1 MKILQNFFGNLQKLS
16 KAFMVTIA
24 VLPAAALLKRL
35 GAPDLLNIPWMFA
48 AGDALFSNNNLALL
62 FAVGIAAGM
71 AEGNNGIAGLAAMAG
86 YLVLTHVALTF
97 NSAINT
103 GVIAGL
109 IVGLLAAFLYNH
121 CQSVRLPA
129 FLGFFGGKRFIPII
143 TSFCCLIL
151 GVIVGLVWPLIQQGV
166 NAFGNAI
173 AGSGCLGGFL
183 FGFSNRLLIPFGL
196 HYFLH
201 AIVWFQF
208 GQFQTASG
216 KVVYGDMTRFFAG
229 DPTAGTFMTGFFPV
243 MMFGLPAAC
252 LAMIRSARPKNRK
265 AVAGMLLS
273 VAFTSFFT
281 GITEPIEFL
290 FAFLSPLLYLVH
302 ALLTGIALA
311 VTSMLGMRCGF
322 GFSAGAIDYGL
333 NFGISS
339 KPLELLLFGLIYGV
353 LYYFVFRFF
362 IKKFNLPTPGRFDEE
377 EAVTLLGLNP
387 GQLKERCVALL
398 QAMGSKANIVAIDAC
413 VTRIRLTVKDGKRV
427 NEIKLVDLGAISV
440 LKMPGNTYQIV
451 VGTMADPVVSHI
463 KTLIQKGG

>member
-1 MKILQNFFGNLQKLS
+1 MKRRHNLLGNLQKLS

-35 GAPDLLNIPWMFA
+35 GAPDLLNIPWLFA
-48 AGDALFSNNNLALL
+48 AGDVLFINNNLALL

-71 AEGNNGIAGLAAMAG
+71 AEDNSGTAGLAAAAG
-86 YLVLTHVALTF
+86 YLVMTQVALAFDRT
-97 NSAINT
+97 INT
-103 GVIAGL
+103 GVLAGL
-109 IVGLLAAFLYNH
+109 LVGLLSAFLYNRY
-121 CQSVRLPA
+121 QTVRLPA

-151 GVIVGLVWPLIQQGV
+151 GVLAGLLWPLIQHGI

-173 AGSGCLGGFL
+173 AGSGSIGGFW

-208 GQFQTASG
+208 GQYQTPAGQIVS
-216 KVVYGDMTRFFAG
+216 GDMARFFAG

-252 LAMIRSARPKNRK
+252 LAMIKCARKQNRK
-265 AVAGMLLS
+265 AVGGMLIS

-281 GITEPIEFL
+281 GITEPVEFL

-302 ALLTGIALA
+302 ALLTGISLAL
-311 VTSMLGMRCGF
+311 TSMLGMRCGF
-322 GFSAGAIDYGL
+322 GFSAGAIDYLL

-339 KPLELLLFGLIYGV
+339 KPWELLGFGLVYGLV
-353 LYYFVFRFF
+353 YYFVFIFF
-362 IKKFNLPTPGRFDEE
+362 ITRFNLPTPGRLDEE
-377 EAVTLLGLNP
+377 ESANLAGLPP
-387 GQLKERCVALL
+387 GQLKAKCADLL
-398 QAMGSKANIVAIDAC
+398 EAMGSRANIAALDAC
-413 VTRIRLTVKDGKRV
+413 VTRIRLTVKDGRRV
-427 NEIKLVDLGAISV
+427 DEARLVELGAVSV
-440 LKMPGNTYQIV
+440 LKLSGTDYQIV
-451 VGTMADPVVSHI
+451 IGTMADPVVSHI
-463 KTLIQKGG
+463 KALLRQGG